1 MSVHLSRTTHD
12 FHMCLLCFETHIC
25 RFRTAGTGA
34 YAIRHASSHQCR
46 DNTTPR
52 FAASSA
58 TPERERD
65 GEQSR
70 RRRWEIT
77 GRRPAGLGV
86 SVLFGHFKQAAT
98 KFERSL
104 RHRYTAREQALP
116 DHVKDWH
123 PLDLLHIL
131 LALDVGE
138 SDAACGSQESHCP
151 DNHGRELSEGICLP
165 SLPAGVPCRG
175 ECHVP

>member
-1 MSVHLSRTTHD
+1 MPYDT
-12 FHMCLLCFETHIC
+12 LLPIN
-25 RFRTAGTGA
+25 AGTTP
-34 YAIRHASSHQCR
+34 HPASQ
-46 DNTTPR
+46 PE
-52 FAASSA
+52 A
-58 TPERERD
+58 PERERD
-65 GEQSR
+65 REQSR

-86 SVLFGHFKQAAT
+86 SVLFGHIKQAAT

-123 PLDLLHIL
+123 PLDLFHIR

-138 SDAACGSQESHCP
+138 SDGMRVTRES
-151 DNHGRELSEGICLP
+151 LSRPLR
-165 SLPAGVPCRG
+165 SRR
-175 ECHVP
+175 

>member
-1 MSVHLSRTTHD
+1 MSVRLSFQNNTSLARVPPVSQRQHRS
-12 FHMCLLCFETHIC
+12 LLHS
-25 RFRTAGTGA
+25 RHRGN
-34 YAIRHASSHQCR
+34 AIRHASSHQCR
-46 DNTTPR
+46 GNTTPR

-65 GEQSR
+65 CEQSR
-70 RRRWEIT
+70 RRPWEIT

-86 SVLFGHFKQAAT
+86 SVLFGHIKQAAT
-98 KFERSL
+98 KLERSL

-123 PLDLLHIL
+123 PLHLLHIL

-138 SDAACGSQESHCP
+138 SDATCGSQESHCP
-151 DNHGRELSEGICLP
+151 DHHDREPRQCICLP
-165 SLPAGVPCRG
+165 SLLGA
-175 ECHVP
+175 